1 MKKPIKIGLISLASL
16 LLLIAIAVS
25 VVAFS
30 IFSPSKLAK
39 IVNKQA
45 DRFITCDFQIDKV
58 GLTFFKTFPKVGL
71 DLENVVLKN
80 PQGEKVSD
88 TLLYVKDCVAA
99 LNIREL
105 IKNKHI
111 EINDFSL
118 NGGLINLYVDE
129 NGNGNYNVFKSDPE
143 DTTSFDYTIDLQK
156 VKTKN
161 VDVCYQNEQSKLKA
175 DLQQVDLTV
184 KGAFEK
190 QNIDGKLEAN
200 AKSLLFVMDDS
211 TKINLSGQ
219 NLEASYDGS
228 FTDFNLINGEVD
240 VQLQKAQLFIDT
252 ALYVNELDLSF
263 YSKLRTDFDAQRYDL
278 NETVLKVDGHS
289 LLVNGLVQQD
299 TTRHGLYTDL
309 HYETDEWNLQ
319 DIIPIIPEAVIG
331 NALDNI
337 KIEGDMQIQGTV
349 KGTYYPNHLPFITS
363 DVSWKNGTFSM
374 KDLPLDFEKV
384 NGRFGL
390 DLDLNKQSDLTIKSL
405 SATTRKRN
413 LLTVSGTVKNLFG
426 KMLCDIVANGNLH
439 IKDFKDFLPEI
450 FTQYEGKADVKVTTQ
465 LAYDPETEFS
475 VDNISRA
482 VINGQFKDLK
492 VLYDDTMSVYSP
504 DMQVDLTFPITEKPY
519 KIDEWLNAKVK
530 TSDLLIR
537 NIHSHARKEISGSS
551 IQLDAY
557 TNNLLDSTV
566 ELKFATTYQ
575 LEQLNMWADT
585 VSAQF
590 SHPQGVFVL
599 KNMNQM
605 RLDYG
610 GNAIKVNIANSGHA
624 AGSKKGDLYDIS
636 TDKINLQAEIDYK
649 ENEEHPLLQW
659 SPVVKLQTTNA
670 KADIQDV
677 AHTITFPTLNVDF
690 NPKRCVLKKANLRFG
705 QSDVSLTGNI
715 TGIESFLH
723 HQGLLKGN
731 LDFVANYLNLNEL
744 MDIVDGLGA
753 PDSLTEQAADMAQKK
768 EDAPFIVPF
777 GVDINMN
784 TTIKKALYEDAE
796 FRNIAGQVYV
806 KDGVLV
812 LEEMGLT
819 NDAARM
825 QLTAMY
831 RTPRLNHLFLGF
843 DFHLLDIKI
852 DKLIAMIPEVDTILP
867 MLKSFSG
874 NAEFHFAAE
883 TYLKSNYDIKYSTLR
898 GAAAINGHDL
908 VVLDNETYKNIA
920 KKLMF
925 SKKTENKIDSL
936 STEIT
941 IFKNEIDVY
950 PFLLSLD
957 KYSAIIYGRHNLD
970 MTYDY
975 NISLLKPLRIGLEID
990 GMGDRLKFKVGKP
1003 KYATL
1008 FKPEKQ
1014 KVVESNVMELK
1025 TLINK
1030 TLQENV
1036 KKDDAIRP

>member
-1 MKKPIKIGLISLASL
+1 MKKALKIGLISLASL
-16 LLLIAIAVS
+16 FLVIAIVVS
-25 VVAFS
+25 ITLFS

-39 IVNKQA
+39 IVNNQA
-45 DRFITCDFQIDKV
+45 DKFLTCEFHIDNV
-58 GLTFFKTFPKVGL
+58 GLTFFKTFPKIGL

-80 PQGEKVSD
+80 PQNANISD
-88 TLLYVKDCVAA
+88 TLLYVKNCVAA

-105 IKNKHI
+105 IKNKHV

-118 NGGLINLYVDE
+118 NEGLANLYIDE
-129 NGNGNYNVFKSDPE
+129 AGNGNFNVFRSNPN
-143 DTTSFDYTIDLQK
+143 DTSSFDYTIDLQK

-161 VDVCYQNEQSKLKA
+161 LDVRFQNEQSKLKA

-184 KGAFEK
+184 KGAFAE
-190 QNIDGKLEAN
+190 QNIDGKLKAN
-200 AKSLLFVMDDS
+200 AKTLLFIMADS

-228 FTDFNLINGEVD
+228 FTNFNLINGEVD
-240 VQLQKAQLFIDT
+240 VSLQKARLFLDT
-252 ALYVNELDLSF
+252 LLYVNELDASF
-263 YSKLRTDFDAQRYDL
+263 YSKLQADFEAQQYKL
-278 NETVLKVDGHS
+278 KETVVKVDGHS
-289 LLVNGLVQQD
+289 LLVNGIVQQD

-309 HYETDEWNLQ
+309 QYETDEWNIL
-319 DIIPIIPEAVIG
+319 DILPIIPDAVIG
-331 NALDNI
+331 NALDDI
-337 KIEGDMQIQGTV
+337 TIEGKMQIQGTV
-349 KGTYYPNHLPFITS
+349 KGIYSPSHLPVVTS
-363 DVSWKNGTFSM
+363 DIAWKNGSFAM

-384 NGRFGL
+384 NGRFDL
-390 DLDLNKQSDLTIKSL
+390 DLDLNNQSNLTVKTL

-413 LLTVSGTVKNLFG
+413 QLTASGTVKNLFG

-450 FTQYEGKADVKVTTQ
+450 FTQYDGKADVKVQTQ
-465 LAYDPETEFS
+465 LAYDPATAFS
-475 VDNISRA
+475 VDNISKA
-482 VINGQFKDLK
+482 VVNGQFKDLK
-492 VLYDDTMSVYSP
+492 LLYDDTMSVYSP
-504 DMQVDLTFPITEKPY
+504 DLQVDLTFPVTEKPY

-530 TSDLLIR
+530 TSTLQIKNQRTL
-537 NIHSHARKEISGSS
+537 ARKEIVGTS

-575 LEQLNMWADT
+575 LNQLNMWADT
-585 VSAQF
+585 ISAQLF
-590 SHPQGVFVL
+590 QPQGVFVL
-599 KNMNQM
+599 NNMNQM
-605 RLDYG
+605 RLDYN
-610 GNAIKVNIANSGHA
+610 GNDVRFYVANSGQTT
-624 AGSKKGDLYDIS
+624 SSSMGDFIDFT

-649 ENEEHPLLQW
+649 DYEEHPLLQW

-670 KADIQDV
+670 KAKIRDV
-677 AHTITFPTLNVDF
+677 AHTIEFPTLNIDF
-690 NPKRCVLKKANLRFG
+690 NPQKCVLKKANLKFG
-705 QSDVSLTGNI
+705 QSDVHLTGTI
-715 TGIESFLH
+715 TGIEPYL
-723 HQGLLKGN
+723 QNKGLLKGN
-731 LDFVANYLNLNEL
+731 LELVANYLNLNEL
-744 MDIVDGLGA
+744 MAFVDGFGA
-753 PDSLTEQAADMAQKK
+753 PDTLLEQAEQLADNK
-768 EDAPFIVPF
+768 EATPFIVPF
-777 GVDINMN
+777 GVDVNMN
-784 TTIKKALYEDAE
+784 TTIKKALYEESE
-796 FRNIAGQVYV
+796 FRNIAGRVYV

-831 RTPRLNHLFLGF
+831 RTPRMNHLFLGF

-867 MLKSFSG
+867 MLKAFSG

-908 VVLDNETYKNIA
+908 VVLDNETYQNIA

-925 SKKTENKIDSL
+925 NKKTQNKIDSL

-941 IFKNEIDVY
+941 IFRNEVDVY
-950 PFLLSLD
+950 PFLISID
-957 KYSAIIYGRHNLD
+957 KYQAIISGRHNLD

-975 NISLLKPLRIGLEID
+975 NISLLKPVRIGLDIIGLED
-990 GMGDRLKFKVGKP
+990 KLKFKVGKA

-1008 FKPEKQ
+1008 FQPEKR
-1014 KVVESNVMELK
+1014 KVVEANILELK

-1036 KKDDAIRP
+1036 R

>member
-1 MKKPIKIGLISLASL
+1 MKKALKIGLVSLASL
-16 LLLIAIAVS
+16 ILVIAIVVS
-25 VVAFS
+25 IALFS

-39 IVNKQA
+39 IVNNQA
-45 DRFITCDFQIDKV
+45 DKFLTCEFHIDNV
-58 GLTFFKTFPKVGL
+58 GLTFFKTFPKIGL

-80 PQGEKVSD
+80 PQNGNVSD

-105 IKNKHI
+105 IKNKHV

-118 NGGLINLYVDE
+118 NEGLANLYIDE
-129 NGNGNYNVFKSDPE
+129 SGNGNFNVFRSDPN
-143 DTTSFDYTIDLQK
+143 DTSSFDYTIDLQK
-156 VKTKN
+156 VKTKKL
-161 VDVCYQNEQSKLKA
+161 DVRFQNEQSKLKA

-184 KGAFEK
+184 KGAFAE
-190 QNIDGKLEAN
+190 QNVDGKLKAN
-200 AKSLLFVMDDS
+200 AKTLLFVMADS
-211 TKINLSGQ
+211 TKINLTGQ

-228 FTDFNLINGEVD
+228 FTNFNLINGEVD
-240 VQLQKAQLFIDT
+240 VSLQNARLFLDT
-252 ALYVNELDLSF
+252 SLYVNELDASF
-263 YSKLRTDFDAQRYDL
+263 YSKLHADFDAQQYDL
-278 NETVLKVDGHS
+278 KETVVKVDGHS

-309 HYETDEWNLQ
+309 QYETDEWNIL
-319 DIIPIIPEAVIG
+319 DILPIIPEAVIG
-331 NALDNI
+331 NALDDI
-337 KIEGDMQIQGTV
+337 TIEGKVQIQGTV
-349 KGTYYPNHLPFITS
+349 KGLYSPSHLPVVTS
-363 DVSWKNGTFSM
+363 DIAWKNGSFAM

-384 NGRFGL
+384 NGLFDL
-390 DLDLNKQSDLTIKSL
+390 DLDLNNQSDLTVKSL

-413 LLTVSGTVKNLFG
+413 KLTASGTVKNLFG

-450 FTQYEGKADVKVTTQ
+450 FTQYEGKADVKVQTQ
-465 LAYDPETEFS
+465 LAYDPETQFS
-475 VDNISRA
+475 VDNISKA
-482 VINGQFKDLK
+482 IINGQFKDLK
-492 VLYDDTMSVYSP
+492 LLYDDTMSVYSP
-504 DMQVDLTFPITEKPY
+504 DMQVDLTFPVTEKPY
-519 KIDEWLNAKVK
+519 KINEWLNAKVK
-530 TSDLLIR
+530 TSELLIR
-537 NIHSHARKEISGSS
+537 NIRSHARKEINGTS

-566 ELKFATTYQ
+566 ELKLATTYQ
-575 LEQLNMWADT
+575 LNQLNMWADT
-585 VSAQF
+585 ISANL
-590 SHPQGVFVL
+590 SNPQGVFVL

-605 RLDYG
+605 RLDYN
-610 GNAIKVNIANSGHA
+610 GNDVKFYVNNSG
-624 AGSKKGDLYDIS
+624 SSTSSSMGDFINFT

-649 ENEEHPLLQW
+649 VNEEHPLLQW

-670 KADIQDV
+670 KAKIRDV
-677 AHTITFPTLNVDF
+677 AYAIELPTLNVDF
-690 NPKRCVLKKANLRFG
+690 NPQKCVLKKANLKFG
-705 QSDVSLTGNI
+705 QSDINLTGTI
-715 TGIESFLH
+715 TGIEPYL
-723 HQGLLKGN
+723 QDKGLLKGN
-731 LDFVANYLNLNEL
+731 LELVANYLNLNEL
-744 MDIVDGLGA
+744 MAFVDGFGA
-753 PDSLTEQAADMAQKK
+753 PDTLLEQAEQLAENK
-768 EDAPFIVPF
+768 EATPFIVPF
-777 GVDINMN
+777 GVDVNMN
-784 TTIKKALYEDAE
+784 TTIKKALYEESE
-796 FRNIAGQVYV
+796 FRNIAGRVYV

-831 RTPRLNHLFLGF
+831 RTPRMNHLFLGF

-867 MLKSFSG
+867 MLKAFSG

-908 VVLDNETYKNIA
+908 VVLDNETYKTIA

-925 SKKTENKIDSL
+925 NKKTQNKIDSL

-941 IFKNEIDVY
+941 IFRNEVDVY
-950 PFLLSLD
+950 PFLLSID
-957 KYSAIIYGRHNLD
+957 KYQAIISGRHNLD

-975 NISLLKPLRIGLEID
+975 NISLLKPIRIGLDIIGLED
-990 GMGDRLKFKVGKP
+990 KLKFKVGKA

-1008 FKPEKQ
+1008 FQPEKR
-1014 KVVESNVMELK
+1014 KVVEANILELK

-1036 KKDDAIRP
+1036 R

>member
-1 MKKPIKIGLISLASL
+1 MKKALKIGLISLASL
-16 LLLIAIAVS
+16 FLVIAIVVS
-25 VVAFS
+25 ITLFS

-39 IVNKQA
+39 IVNNQA
-45 DRFITCDFQIDKV
+45 DKFLTCEFHIDNV
-58 GLTFFKTFPKVGL
+58 GLTFFKTFPKIGL

-80 PQGEKVSD
+80 PQNANISD
-88 TLLYVKDCVAA
+88 TLLYVKNCVAA

-105 IKNKHI
+105 IKNKHV

-118 NGGLINLYVDE
+118 NEGLANLYIDE
-129 NGNGNYNVFKSDPE
+129 AGNGNFNVFRSNPN
-143 DTTSFDYTIDLQK
+143 DTSSFDYIIDLQK

-161 VDVCYQNEQSKLKA
+161 LDVRFQNEQSKLKA

-184 KGAFEK
+184 KGAFAE
-190 QNIDGKLEAN
+190 QNIDGKLKAN
-200 AKSLLFVMDDS
+200 AKTLLFIMADS

-228 FTDFNLINGEVD
+228 FTNFNLINGEVD
-240 VQLQKAQLFIDT
+240 VSLQKARLFLDT
-252 ALYVNELDLSF
+252 LLYVNELDASF
-263 YSKLRTDFDAQRYDL
+263 YSKLQADFEAQQYKL
-278 NETVLKVDGHS
+278 KETVVKVDGHS
-289 LLVNGLVQQD
+289 LLVNGIVQQD

-309 HYETDEWNLQ
+309 QYETDEWNIL
-319 DIIPIIPEAVIG
+319 DILPIIPDAVIG
-331 NALDNI
+331 NALDDI
-337 KIEGDMQIQGTV
+337 TIEGKMQIQGTV
-349 KGTYYPNHLPFITS
+349 KGIYSPSHLPVVTS
-363 DVSWKNGTFSM
+363 DIAWKNGSFAM

-384 NGRFGL
+384 NGRFDL
-390 DLDLNKQSDLTIKSL
+390 DLDLNNQSNLTVKTL

-413 LLTVSGTVKNLFG
+413 QLTASGTVKNLFG

-450 FTQYEGKADVKVTTQ
+450 FTQYDGKADVKVQTQ
-465 LAYDPETEFS
+465 LAYDPATAFS
-475 VDNISRA
+475 VDNISKA
-482 VINGQFKDLK
+482 VVNGQFKDLK
-492 VLYDDTMSVYSP
+492 LLYDDTMSVYSP
-504 DMQVDLTFPITEKPY
+504 DLQVDLTFPVTEKPY

-530 TSDLLIR
+530 TSTLQIKNQRTL
-537 NIHSHARKEISGSS
+537 ARKEIVGTS

-575 LEQLNMWADT
+575 LNQLNMWADT
-585 VSAQF
+585 ISAQLF
-590 SHPQGVFVL
+590 QPQGVFVL
-599 KNMNQM
+599 NNMNQM
-605 RLDYG
+605 RLDYN
-610 GNAIKVNIANSGHA
+610 GNDVRFYVANSGQTT
-624 AGSKKGDLYDIS
+624 SSSMGDFIDFT

-649 ENEEHPLLQW
+649 DYEEHPLLQW

-670 KADIQDV
+670 KAKIRDV
-677 AHTITFPTLNVDF
+677 AHTIEFPTLNIDF
-690 NPKRCVLKKANLRFG
+690 NPQKCVLKKANLKFG
-705 QSDVSLTGNI
+705 QSDVHLTGTI
-715 TGIESFLH
+715 TGIEPYL
-723 HQGLLKGN
+723 QNKGLLKGN
-731 LDFVANYLNLNEL
+731 LELVANYLNLNEL
-744 MDIVDGLGA
+744 MAFVDGFGA
-753 PDSLTEQAADMAQKK
+753 PDTLLEQAEQLADNK
-768 EDAPFIVPF
+768 EATPFIVPF
-777 GVDINMN
+777 GVDVNMN
-784 TTIKKALYEDAE
+784 TTIKKALFEESE
-796 FRNIAGQVYV
+796 FRNIAGRVYV

-831 RTPRLNHLFLGF
+831 RTPRMNHLFLGF

-867 MLKSFSG
+867 MLKAFSG
-874 NAEFHFAAE
+874 NAEFHFAEE

-908 VVLDNETYKNIA
+908 VVLDNETYQNIA

-925 SKKTENKIDSL
+925 NKKTQNKIDSL

-941 IFKNEIDVY
+941 IFRNEVDVY
-950 PFLLSLD
+950 PFLISID
-957 KYSAIIYGRHNLD
+957 KYQAIISGRHNLD

-975 NISLLKPLRIGLEID
+975 NISLLKPVRIGLDIIGLED
-990 GMGDRLKFKVGKP
+990 KLKFKVGKA

-1008 FKPEKQ
+1008 FQPEKR
-1014 KVVESNVMELK
+1014 KVVEANILELK

-1036 KKDDAIRP
+1036 R

>member
-1 MKKPIKIGLISLASL
+1 MKKALKIGLISLASL
-16 LLLIAIAVS
+16 LLVIAIVVS
-25 VVAFS
+25 IALFS

-39 IVNKQA
+39 IVNNQA
-45 DRFITCDFQIDKV
+45 DKFLTCEFHIDNV
-58 GLTFFKTFPKVGL
+58 GLTFFKTFPKIGL

-80 PQGEKVSD
+80 PQNANISD
-88 TLLYVKDCVAA
+88 TLLYVKNCVAA

-105 IKNKHI
+105 IKNKHV

-118 NGGLINLYVDE
+118 NEGLANLYIDE
-129 NGNGNYNVFKSDPE
+129 AGNGNFNVFRSNPN
-143 DTTSFDYTIDLQK
+143 DTSSFDYTIDLQK

-161 VDVCYQNEQSKLKA
+161 LDVRFQNEQSKLKA

-184 KGAFEK
+184 KGAFAE
-190 QNIDGKLEAN
+190 QNINGKLKAN
-200 AKSLLFVMDDS
+200 AKTLLFIMADS

-228 FTDFNLINGEVD
+228 FTNFNLINGEVD
-240 VQLQKAQLFIDT
+240 VSLQKARLFLDT
-252 ALYVNELDLSF
+252 LLYVNELDASF
-263 YSKLRTDFDAQRYDL
+263 YSKLQADFEAQQYKL
-278 NETVLKVDGHS
+278 KETVVKVDGHS
-289 LLVNGLVQQD
+289 LLVNGIVQQD

-309 HYETDEWNLQ
+309 QYETDEWNIL
-319 DIIPIIPEAVIG
+319 DILPIIPDAVIG
-331 NALDNI
+331 NALDDI
-337 KIEGDMQIQGTV
+337 TIEGKMQIQGTV
-349 KGTYYPNHLPFITS
+349 KGIYSPSHLPVVTS
-363 DVSWKNGTFSM
+363 DIAWKNGSFAM

-384 NGRFGL
+384 NGRFDL
-390 DLDLNKQSDLTIKSL
+390 DLDLNNQSNLTVKTL

-413 LLTVSGTVKNLFG
+413 QLTASGTVKNLFG

-450 FTQYEGKADVKVTTQ
+450 FTQYDGKADVKVQTQ
-465 LAYDPETEFS
+465 LAYDPATAFS
-475 VDNISRA
+475 VDNISKA
-482 VINGQFKDLK
+482 VVNGQFKDLK
-492 VLYDDTMSVYSP
+492 LLYDDTMSVYSP
-504 DMQVDLTFPITEKPY
+504 DLQVDLTFPVTEKPY

-530 TSDLLIR
+530 TSTLQIKNQRTL
-537 NIHSHARKEISGSS
+537 ARKEIIGTS

-575 LEQLNMWADT
+575 LNQLNMWADT
-585 VSAQF
+585 ISAQLF
-590 SHPQGVFVL
+590 QPQGVFVL
-599 KNMNQM
+599 NNMNQM
-605 RLDYG
+605 RLDYN
-610 GNAIKVNIANSGHA
+610 GNDVRFYVANSGQTT
-624 AGSKKGDLYDIS
+624 SSSMGDFIDFT

-649 ENEEHPLLQW
+649 DYEEHPLLQW

-670 KADIQDV
+670 KAKIRDV
-677 AHTITFPTLNVDF
+677 AHTIEFPTLNIDF
-690 NPKRCVLKKANLRFG
+690 NPQKCVLKKANLKFG
-705 QSDVSLTGNI
+705 QSDVHLTGTI
-715 TGIESFLH
+715 TGIEPYL
-723 HQGLLKGN
+723 QNKGLLKGN
-731 LDFVANYLNLNEL
+731 LELVANYLNLNEL
-744 MDIVDGLGA
+744 MAFVDGFGA
-753 PDSLTEQAADMAQKK
+753 PDTLLEQAEQLADNK
-768 EDAPFIVPF
+768 EATPFIVPF
-777 GVDINMN
+777 GVDVNMN
-784 TTIKKALYEDAE
+784 TTIKKALFEESE
-796 FRNIAGQVYV
+796 FRNIAGRVYV

-831 RTPRLNHLFLGF
+831 RTPRMNHLFLGF

-867 MLKSFSG
+867 MLKAFSG

-908 VVLDNETYKNIA
+908 VVLDNETYQNIA

-925 SKKTENKIDSL
+925 NKKTQNKIDSL

-941 IFKNEIDVY
+941 IFRNEVDVY
-950 PFLLSLD
+950 PFLISID
-957 KYSAIIYGRHNLD
+957 KYQAIISGRHNLD

-975 NISLLKPLRIGLEID
+975 NISLLKPVRIGLDIIGLED
-990 GMGDRLKFKVGKP
+990 KLKFKVGKA

-1008 FKPEKQ
+1008 FQPEKR
-1014 KVVESNVMELK
+1014 KVVEANILELK

-1036 KKDDAIRP
+1036 R

>member
-1 MKKPIKIGLISLASL
+1 MKKALKIGLISLASL
-16 LLLIAIAVS
+16 FLVIAIVVS
-25 VVAFS
+25 ITLFS

-39 IVNKQA
+39 IVNNQA
-45 DRFITCDFQIDKV
+45 DKFLTCEFHIDNV
-58 GLTFFKTFPKVGL
+58 GLTFFKTFPKIGL

-80 PQGEKVSD
+80 PQNANISD
-88 TLLYVKDCVAA
+88 TLLYVKNCVAA

-105 IKNKHI
+105 IKNKHV

-118 NGGLINLYVDE
+118 NEGLANLYIDE
-129 NGNGNYNVFKSDPE
+129 AGNGNFYVFRSNPN
-143 DTTSFDYTIDLQK
+143 DTSSFDYTIDLQK

-161 VDVCYQNEQSKLKA
+161 LDVRFQNEQSKLKA

-184 KGAFEK
+184 KGAFAE
-190 QNIDGKLEAN
+190 QNIDGKLKAN
-200 AKSLLFVMDDS
+200 AKTLLFIMADS

-228 FTDFNLINGEVD
+228 FTNFNLINGEVD
-240 VQLQKAQLFIDT
+240 VSLQKARLFLDT
-252 ALYVNELDLSF
+252 LLYVNELDASF
-263 YSKLRTDFDAQRYDL
+263 YSKLQADFEAQQYKL
-278 NETVLKVDGHS
+278 KETVVKVDGHS
-289 LLVNGLVQQD
+289 LLVNGIVQQD

-309 HYETDEWNLQ
+309 QYETDEWNIL
-319 DIIPIIPEAVIG
+319 DILPIIPDAVIG
-331 NALDNI
+331 NALDDI
-337 KIEGDMQIQGTV
+337 TIEGKMQIQGTV
-349 KGTYYPNHLPFITS
+349 KGIYSPSHLPVVTS
-363 DVSWKNGTFSM
+363 DIAWKNGSFAM

-384 NGRFGL
+384 NGRFDL
-390 DLDLNKQSDLTIKSL
+390 DLDLNNQSDLTVKTL

-413 LLTVSGTVKNLFG
+413 QLTASGTVKNLFG

-450 FTQYEGKADVKVTTQ
+450 FTQYDGKADVKVQTQ
-465 LAYDPETEFS
+465 LAYDPATAFS
-475 VDNISRA
+475 VDNISKA
-482 VINGQFKDLK
+482 VVNGQFKDLK
-492 VLYDDTMSVYSP
+492 LLYDDTMSVYSP
-504 DMQVDLTFPITEKPY
+504 DLQVDLTFPVTEKPY

-530 TSDLLIR
+530 TSTLQIKNQRTL
-537 NIHSHARKEISGSS
+537 ARKEIVGTS

-575 LEQLNMWADT
+575 LNQLNMWADT
-585 VSAQF
+585 ISAQLF
-590 SHPQGVFVL
+590 QPQGVFVL
-599 KNMNQM
+599 NNMNQM
-605 RLDYG
+605 RLDYN
-610 GNAIKVNIANSGHA
+610 GNDVRFYVANSGQTT
-624 AGSKKGDLYDIS
+624 SSSMGDFIDFT

-649 ENEEHPLLQW
+649 DYEEHPLLQW

-670 KADIQDV
+670 KAKIRDV
-677 AHTITFPTLNVDF
+677 AHTIEFPTLNIDF
-690 NPKRCVLKKANLRFG
+690 NPQKCVLKKANLKFG
-705 QSDVSLTGNI
+705 QSDVHLTGTI
-715 TGIESFLH
+715 TGIEPYL
-723 HQGLLKGN
+723 QNKGLLKGN
-731 LDFVANYLNLNEL
+731 LELVANYLNLNEL
-744 MDIVDGLGA
+744 MAFVDGFGA
-753 PDSLTEQAADMAQKK
+753 PDTLLEQAEQLADNK
-768 EDAPFIVPF
+768 EATPFIVPF
-777 GVDINMN
+777 GVDVNMN
-784 TTIKKALYEDAE
+784 TTIKKALFEESE
-796 FRNIAGQVYV
+796 FRNIAGRVYV

-831 RTPRLNHLFLGF
+831 RTPRMNHLFLGF

-867 MLKSFSG
+867 MLKAFSG

-908 VVLDNETYKNIA
+908 VVLDNETYQNIA

-925 SKKTENKIDSL
+925 NKKTQNKIDSL

-941 IFKNEIDVY
+941 IFRNEVDVY
-950 PFLLSLD
+950 PFLISID
-957 KYSAIIYGRHNLD
+957 KYQAIISGRHNLD

-975 NISLLKPLRIGLEID
+975 NISLLKPVRIGLDIIGLED
-990 GMGDRLKFKVGKP
+990 KLKFKVGKA

-1008 FKPEKQ
+1008 FQPEKR
-1014 KVVESNVMELK
+1014 KVVEANILELK

-1036 KKDDAIRP
+1036 R

>member
-1 MKKPIKIGLISLASL
+1 MKKALKIGLISLASL
-16 LLLIAIAVS
+16 FLVIAIVVS
-25 VVAFS
+25 ITLFS

-39 IVNKQA
+39 IVNNQA
-45 DRFITCDFQIDKV
+45 DKFLTCEFHIDNV
-58 GLTFFKTFPKVGL
+58 GLTFFKTFPKIGL

-80 PQGEKVSD
+80 PQNANISD
-88 TLLYVKDCVAA
+88 TLLYVKNCVAA

-105 IKNKHI
+105 IKNKHV

-118 NGGLINLYVDE
+118 NEGLANLYIDE
-129 NGNGNYNVFKSDPE
+129 AGNGNFNVFRSNPN
-143 DTTSFDYTIDLQK
+143 DTSSFDYTIDLQK

-161 VDVCYQNEQSKLKA
+161 LDVRFQNEQSKLKA

-184 KGAFEK
+184 KGAFAE
-190 QNIDGKLEAN
+190 QNIDGKLKAN
-200 AKSLLFVMDDS
+200 AKTLLFIMADS

-228 FTDFNLINGEVD
+228 FTNFNLINGEVD
-240 VQLQKAQLFIDT
+240 VSLQKARLFLDT
-252 ALYVNELDLSF
+252 LLYVNELDASF
-263 YSKLRTDFDAQRYDL
+263 YSKLQADFEAQQYKL
-278 NETVLKVDGHS
+278 KETVVKVDGHS
-289 LLVNGLVQQD
+289 LLVNGIVQQD

-309 HYETDEWNLQ
+309 QYETDEWNIL
-319 DIIPIIPEAVIG
+319 DILPIIPDAVIG
-331 NALDNI
+331 NALDDI
-337 KIEGDMQIQGTV
+337 TIEGKMQIQGTV
-349 KGTYYPNHLPFITS
+349 KGIYSPSHLPVVTS
-363 DVSWKNGTFSM
+363 DIAWKNGSFAM

-384 NGRFGL
+384 NGRFDL
-390 DLDLNKQSDLTIKSL
+390 DLDLNNQSNLTVKTL

-413 LLTVSGTVKNLFG
+413 QLTASGTVKNLFG

-450 FTQYEGKADVKVTTQ
+450 FTQYDGKADVKVQTQ
-465 LAYDPETEFS
+465 LAYDPATAFS
-475 VDNISRA
+475 VDNISKA
-482 VINGQFKDLK
+482 VVNGQFKDLK
-492 VLYDDTMSVYSP
+492 LLYDDTMSVYSP
-504 DMQVDLTFPITEKPY
+504 DLQVDLTFPVTEKPY

-530 TSDLLIR
+530 TSTLQIKNQRTL
-537 NIHSHARKEISGSS
+537 ARKEIVGTS

-575 LEQLNMWADT
+575 LNQLNMWADT
-585 VSAQF
+585 ISAQLF
-590 SHPQGVFVL
+590 QPQGVFVL
-599 KNMNQM
+599 NNMNQM
-605 RLDYG
+605 RLDYN
-610 GNAIKVNIANSGHA
+610 GNDVRFYVANSGQTT
-624 AGSKKGDLYDIS
+624 SSSMGDFIDFT

-649 ENEEHPLLQW
+649 DYEEHPLLQW

-670 KADIQDV
+670 KAKIRDV
-677 AHTITFPTLNVDF
+677 AHTIEFPTLNIDF
-690 NPKRCVLKKANLRFG
+690 NPQKCVLKKANLKFG
-705 QSDVSLTGNI
+705 QSDVHLTGTI
-715 TGIESFLH
+715 TGIEPYL
-723 HQGLLKGN
+723 QNKGLLKGN
-731 LDFVANYLNLNEL
+731 LELVANYLNLNEL
-744 MDIVDGLGA
+744 MAFVDGFGA
-753 PDSLTEQAADMAQKK
+753 PDTLLEQAEQLADNK
-768 EDAPFIVPF
+768 EATPFIVPF
-777 GVDINMN
+777 GVDVNMN
-784 TTIKKALYEDAE
+784 TTIKKALFEESE
-796 FRNIAGQVYV
+796 FRNIAGRVYV

-831 RTPRLNHLFLGF
+831 RTPRMNHLFLGF

-867 MLKSFSG
+867 MLKAFSG

-908 VVLDNETYKNIA
+908 VVLDNETYQNIA

-925 SKKTENKIDSL
+925 NKKTQNKIDSL

-941 IFKNEIDVY
+941 IFRNEVDVY
-950 PFLLSLD
+950 PFLISID
-957 KYSAIIYGRHNLD
+957 KYQAIISGRHNLD

-975 NISLLKPLRIGLEID
+975 NISLLKPVRIGLDIIGLED
-990 GMGDRLKFKVGKP
+990 KLKFKVGKA

-1008 FKPEKQ
+1008 FQPEKR
-1014 KVVESNVMELK
+1014 KVVEANILELK

-1036 KKDDAIRP
+1036 R

>member
-1 MKKPIKIGLISLASL
+1 MKKALKIGLISLASL
-16 LLLIAIAVS
+16 FLVIAIVVS
-25 VVAFS
+25 ITLFS

-39 IVNKQA
+39 MVNNQA
-45 DRFITCDFQIDKV
+45 DKFLTCEFHIDNV
-58 GLTFFKTFPKVGL
+58 GLTFFKTFPKIGL

-80 PQGEKVSD
+80 PQNANISD
-88 TLLYVKDCVAA
+88 TLLYVKNCVAA

-105 IKNKHI
+105 IKNKHV

-118 NGGLINLYVDE
+118 NEGLANLYIDE
-129 NGNGNYNVFKSDPE
+129 AGNGNFNVFRSNPN
-143 DTTSFDYTIDLQK
+143 DTSSFDYIIDLQK

-161 VDVCYQNEQSKLKA
+161 LDVRFQNEQSKLKA

-184 KGAFEK
+184 KGAFAE
-190 QNIDGKLEAN
+190 QNIDGKLKAN
-200 AKSLLFVMDDS
+200 AKTLLFIMADS

-228 FTDFNLINGEVD
+228 FTNFNLINGEVD
-240 VQLQKAQLFIDT
+240 VSLQKARLFLDT
-252 ALYVNELDLSF
+252 LLYVNELDASF
-263 YSKLRTDFDAQRYDL
+263 YSKLQADFEAQQYKL
-278 NETVLKVDGHS
+278 KETVVKVDGHS
-289 LLVNGLVQQD
+289 LLVNGIVQQD

-309 HYETDEWNLQ
+309 QYETDEWNIL
-319 DIIPIIPEAVIG
+319 DILPIIPDAVIG
-331 NALDNI
+331 NALDDI
-337 KIEGDMQIQGTV
+337 TIEGKMQIQGTV
-349 KGTYYPNHLPFITS
+349 KGIYSPSHLPVVTS
-363 DVSWKNGTFSM
+363 DIAWKNGSFAM

-384 NGRFGL
+384 NGRFDL
-390 DLDLNKQSDLTIKSL
+390 DLDLNNQSNLTVKTL

-413 LLTVSGTVKNLFG
+413 QLTASGTVKNLFG

-450 FTQYEGKADVKVTTQ
+450 FTQYDGKADVKVQTQ
-465 LAYDPETEFS
+465 LAYDPATAFS
-475 VDNISRA
+475 VDNISKA
-482 VINGQFKDLK
+482 VVNGQFKDLK
-492 VLYDDTMSVYSP
+492 LLYDDTMSVYSP
-504 DMQVDLTFPITEKPY
+504 DLQVDLTFPVTEKPY

-530 TSDLLIR
+530 TSTLQIKNQRTL
-537 NIHSHARKEISGSS
+537 ARKEIVGTS

-575 LEQLNMWADT
+575 LNQLNMWADT
-585 VSAQF
+585 ISAQLF
-590 SHPQGVFVL
+590 QPQGVFVL
-599 KNMNQM
+599 NNMNQM
-605 RLDYG
+605 RLDYN
-610 GNAIKVNIANSGHA
+610 GNDVRFYVANSGQTT
-624 AGSKKGDLYDIS
+624 SSSMGDFIDFT

-649 ENEEHPLLQW
+649 DYEEHPLLQW

-670 KADIQDV
+670 KAKIRDV
-677 AHTITFPTLNVDF
+677 AHTIEFPTLNIDF
-690 NPKRCVLKKANLRFG
+690 NPQKCVLKKANLKFG
-705 QSDVSLTGNI
+705 QSDVHLTGTI
-715 TGIESFLH
+715 TGIEPYL
-723 HQGLLKGN
+723 QNKGLLKGN
-731 LDFVANYLNLNEL
+731 LELVANYLNLNEL
-744 MDIVDGLGA
+744 MAFVDGFGA
-753 PDSLTEQAADMAQKK
+753 PDTLLEQAEQLADNK
-768 EDAPFIVPF
+768 EATPFIVPF
-777 GVDINMN
+777 GVDVNMN
-784 TTIKKALYEDAE
+784 TTIKKALFEESE
-796 FRNIAGQVYV
+796 FRNIAGRVYV

-831 RTPRLNHLFLGF
+831 RTPRMNHLFLGF

-867 MLKSFSG
+867 MLKAFSG

-908 VVLDNETYKNIA
+908 VVLDNETYQNIA

-925 SKKTENKIDSL
+925 NKKTQNKIDSL

-941 IFKNEIDVY
+941 IFRNEVDVY
-950 PFLLSLD
+950 PFLISID
-957 KYSAIIYGRHNLD
+957 KYQAIISGRHNLD

-975 NISLLKPLRIGLEID
+975 NISLLKPVRIGLDIIGLED
-990 GMGDRLKFKVGKP
+990 KLKFKVGKA

-1008 FKPEKQ
+1008 FQPEKR
-1014 KVVESNVMELK
+1014 KVVEANILELK

-1036 KKDDAIRP
+1036 R

>member
-1 MKKPIKIGLISLASL
+1 MKKALKIGLISLASL
-16 LLLIAIAVS
+16 LLVIAIVVS
-25 VVAFS
+25 IALFS

-39 IVNKQA
+39 MVNNQA
-45 DRFITCDFQIDKV
+45 DKFLTCEFHIDNV
-58 GLTFFKTFPKVGL
+58 GLTFFKTFPKIGL

-80 PQGEKVSD
+80 PQNANISD
-88 TLLYVKDCVAA
+88 TLLYVKNCVAA

-105 IKNKHI
+105 IKNKHV

-118 NGGLINLYVDE
+118 NEGLANLYIDE
-129 NGNGNYNVFKSDPE
+129 AGNGNFNVFRSNPN
-143 DTTSFDYTIDLQK
+143 DTSSFDYTIDLQK

-161 VDVCYQNEQSKLKA
+161 LDVRFQNEQSKLKA

-184 KGAFEK
+184 KGAFAE
-190 QNIDGKLEAN
+190 QNIDGKLKAN
-200 AKSLLFVMDDS
+200 AKTLLFIMADS

-228 FTDFNLINGEVD
+228 FTNFNLINGEVD
-240 VQLQKAQLFIDT
+240 VSLQKARLFLDT
-252 ALYVNELDLSF
+252 LLYVNELDASF
-263 YSKLRTDFDAQRYDL
+263 YSKLQADFEAQQYKL
-278 NETVLKVDGHS
+278 KETVVKVDGHS
-289 LLVNGLVQQD
+289 LLVNGIVQQD

-309 HYETDEWNLQ
+309 QYETDEWNIL
-319 DIIPIIPEAVIG
+319 DILPIIPDAVIG
-331 NALDNI
+331 NALDDI
-337 KIEGDMQIQGTV
+337 TIEGKMQIQGTV
-349 KGTYYPNHLPFITS
+349 KGIYSPSHLPVVTS
-363 DVSWKNGTFSM
+363 DIAWKNGSFAM

-384 NGRFGL
+384 NGRFDL
-390 DLDLNKQSDLTIKSL
+390 DLDLNNQSNLTVKTL

-413 LLTVSGTVKNLFG
+413 QLTASGTVKNLFG

-450 FTQYEGKADVKVTTQ
+450 FTQYDGKADVKVQTQ
-465 LAYDPETEFS
+465 LAYDPATAFS
-475 VDNISRA
+475 VDNISKA
-482 VINGQFKDLK
+482 VVNGQFKDLK
-492 VLYDDTMSVYSP
+492 LLYDDTMSVYSP
-504 DMQVDLTFPITEKPY
+504 DLQVDLTFPVTEKPY

-530 TSDLLIR
+530 TSTLQIKNQRTL
-537 NIHSHARKEISGSS
+537 ARKEIVGTS

-575 LEQLNMWADT
+575 LNQLNMWADT
-585 VSAQF
+585 ISAQLF
-590 SHPQGVFVL
+590 QPQGVFEL
-599 KNMNQM
+599 NNMNQM
-605 RLDYG
+605 RLDYN
-610 GNAIKVNIANSGHA
+610 GNDVRFYVANSGQTT
-624 AGSKKGDLYDIS
+624 SSSMGDFIDFT

-649 ENEEHPLLQW
+649 DYEEHPLLQW

-670 KADIQDV
+670 KAKIRDV
-677 AHTITFPTLNVDF
+677 AHTIEFPTLNIDF
-690 NPKRCVLKKANLRFG
+690 NPQKCVLKKANLKFG
-705 QSDVSLTGNI
+705 QSDVHLTGTI
-715 TGIESFLH
+715 TGIEPYL
-723 HQGLLKGN
+723 QNKGLLKGN
-731 LDFVANYLNLNEL
+731 LELVANYLNLNEL
-744 MDIVDGLGA
+744 MAFVDGFGA
-753 PDSLTEQAADMAQKK
+753 PDTLLEQAEQLADNK
-768 EDAPFIVPF
+768 EATPFIVPF
-777 GVDINMN
+777 GVDVNMN
-784 TTIKKALYEDAE
+784 TTIKKALFEESE
-796 FRNIAGQVYV
+796 FRNIAGRVYV

-831 RTPRLNHLFLGF
+831 RTPRMNHLFLGF

-867 MLKSFSG
+867 MLKAFSG

-908 VVLDNETYKNIA
+908 VVLDNETYQNIA

-925 SKKTENKIDSL
+925 NKKTQNKIDSL

-941 IFKNEIDVY
+941 IFRNEVDVY
-950 PFLLSLD
+950 PFLISID
-957 KYSAIIYGRHNLD
+957 KYQAIISGRHNLD

-975 NISLLKPLRIGLEID
+975 NISLLKPVRIGLDIIGLED
-990 GMGDRLKFKVGKP
+990 KLKFKVGKA

-1008 FKPEKQ
+1008 FQPEKR
-1014 KVVESNVMELK
+1014 KVVEANILELK

-1036 KKDDAIRP
+1036 R